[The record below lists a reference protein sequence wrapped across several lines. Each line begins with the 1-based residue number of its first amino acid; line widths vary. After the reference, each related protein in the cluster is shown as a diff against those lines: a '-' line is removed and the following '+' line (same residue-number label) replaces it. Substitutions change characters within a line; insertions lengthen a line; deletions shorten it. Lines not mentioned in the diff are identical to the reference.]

1 MYSGASRSISSCGGC
16 ARSSASGSRGQVDGA
31 VGGGAAVGVAT
42 RSAGPDAA
50 AARRGGR
57 VDAAGTW
64 LVALARARQL
74 ERRLVL
80 VGLAAVVGRDL
91 VGVVLLPARVSFR
104 ELLVELARVEQD
116 ERRQLDRAGRRV
128 DPSAVAGLDEQRQ
141 EPAVIEMGV
150 GQQDRVELVRLV
162 GERDPVPDR
171 FVRAALEHPAV
182 DQDPWP
188 RSVTS
193 RNCEPVTVVAPPRN
207 WMCMGDMVTARR
219 SARVSS
225 VPMDIAAV
233 EQSFGELLAALGDIV
248 VARTRGAPADAA
260 GGSTPRWRAA
270 TGGGGGASRS
280 SSRMSMTARS
290 IGEDA
295 RAFANMRGSL
305 DWIDPMEPTPGLPT
319 TGSAGRARRRTR
331 ERGAGRRPR
340 SGGARPA
347 LW

>member
-1 MYSGASRSISSCGGC
+1 MSAARPRSERGRSQRGC
-16 ARSSASGSRGQVDGA
+16 RGQ
-31 VGGGAAVGVAT
+31 
-42 RSAGPDAA
+42 
-50 AARRGGR
+50 RRGRGR
-57 VDAAGTW
+57 CLGCGRRGHRARCRRHG
-64 LVALARARQL
+64 LVALAGAGQL

-80 VGLAAVVGRDL
+80 VGLATVVGRDL

-182 DQDPWP
+182 DQDPGPIGDEQELRAGDRGRAAEELDVHGRHGDSATVGP
-188 RSVTS
+188 RIL
-193 RNCEPVTVVAPPRN
+193 RADGHRGGRTVVRR
-207 WMCMGDMVTARR
+207 TARR
-219 SARVSS
+219 PRRHRRRTDPGRAGRSRGWVDDRARA
-225 VPMDIAAV
+225 PLPAAA
-233 EQSFGELLAALGDIV
+233 AAL
-248 VARTRGAPADAA
+248 R
-260 GGSTPRWRAA
+260 
-270 TGGGGGASRS
+270 RS
-280 SSRMSMTARS
+280 SSRRSMTARS

-295 RAFANMRGSL
+295 RALANMRGSL

-319 TGSAGRARRRTR
+319 TGSAGPLPAHPPARHRPSPAPGRRSSGDMVKRRARSGSVPRRSI
-331 ERGAGRRPR
+331 G
-340 SGGARPA
+340 
-347 LW
+347 